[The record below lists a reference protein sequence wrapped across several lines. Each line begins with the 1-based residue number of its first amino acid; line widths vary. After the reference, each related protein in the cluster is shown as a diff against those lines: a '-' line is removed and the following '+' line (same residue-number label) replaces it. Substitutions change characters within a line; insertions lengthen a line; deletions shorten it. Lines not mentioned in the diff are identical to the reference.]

1 MNRDMSRGNI
11 FFISLRL
18 TNRTPH
24 ITILMWIC
32 GVKMSIESNIN
43 YLDYEINSNNERIAL
58 IEKYLEENPSVSI
71 YKRNVNQKTYYYKK
85 YRKQG
90 KSVSEYLGSD
100 NDKIDNLLEEIQ
112 NKNLERKKIKENRK
126 KLKNTNSAL
135 EKQLKIAR
143 KSYVN
148 G

>member
-1 MNRDMSRGNI
+1 
-11 FFISLRL
+11 
-18 TNRTPH
+18 
-24 ITILMWIC
+24 
-32 GVKMSIESNIN
+32 MSIESNIN

>member
-1 MNRDMSRGNI
+1 
-11 FFISLRL
+11 
-18 TNRTPH
+18 
-24 ITILMWIC
+24 
-32 GVKMSIESNIN
+32 MSIESNIN
-43 YLDYEINSNNERIAL
+43 YLDYEISSNNERIAL
-58 IEKYLEENPSVSI
+58 IEKYLDENPSVSI

-85 YRKQG
+85 YRKKG

-100 NDKIDNLLEEIQ
+100 KDKIDNLLEEIQ

-126 KLKNTNSAL
+126 KLKKTNLAL

-143 KSYVN
+143 RSYVN